1 MYTPLNIKTNY
12 SLLSSLIRIDDLLKY
27 AKEHN
32 FSSLAIADDNMFATM
47 EFYKKCKSNNIK
59 PIIGLEVKLE
69 NGILLIYAKDYV
81 GYQSLIK
88 LSTIQSEGLVTLED
102 IINYNK
108 NVITIIPVI
117 YDDIYNLLNNKISD
131 IYVSYSNKDEEEL
144 ARKISNKI
152 VYVSE
157 VRYLYKQDSNYL
169 KYLYMIRDSKTIT
182 STVDYDIYDKE
193 IKLDDIYDYSSNSG
207 LFQTNEIAS
216 LCDLEFPKSELLLPI
231 YKETNGLSVHEYL
244 TNLAQAGLVRRLNN
258 QVPQKYIDR
267 LVYEL
272 DIVDRMGFSNYF
284 LVVYDFIKYAKKN
297 KILVGPGRG
306 SGAGSLICYSI
317 GITDIDPIKYD
328 LLFERF
334 LNPERISMP
343 DIDTDFPDV
352 YREQVIDYVVNKYGL
367 KRVSGIVTF
376 GTLAAKQA
384 IRDVSRVL
392 NVPLFQVDLITKKI
406 PSFTKKKLND
416 FYKENIDFRN
426 LINSDEKLKKMF
438 QIAVMVEGFP
448 RHTSSHAAGIIMCKK
463 DLDEVIPLIKD
474 NNMYLSAY
482 TMEYLEELGLL
493 KMDFLGLKTL
503 TTIMNII
510 NDINAGNA
518 DSGSIVDFNNIPLN
532 DDRVLECFRRADTLG
547 IFQFESDGMRK
558 FLRDLHPDSFEDI
571 FAAIALFRPGPASN
585 IDSYIRRKEGKE
597 KITYLD
603 ASLEPIL
610 KSTKGIIIYQEQIIQ
625 IANIYAGYTLGEAD
639 ILRRAMSKKKMDVLV
654 QEESKFIQKSVEKGH
669 SKDVAKQI
677 FDLILNFA
685 NYGFNRSHSV
695 AYSLIAYKMAYLK
708 VYYPL
713 YFYASLLTSVI
724 DGEIK
729 TKNYIMEAK
738 AHGVKILP
746 PSINDSGLE
755 YIVEKDGLRFP
766 LSAIKSIGV
775 QTARSIICNR
785 NYRYTDIFDFVS
797 KTITSG
803 INSKTIEVLIDVGCF
818 EELRYNHQ
826 TLHHNLDS
834 IMNYAEL
841 VKNLDP
847 DYVLKPDIEV
857 VDDYSKDYLVKRE
870 KELLGFY
877 LSNHPVTFYKSNY
890 QDIISLDKAKNYLGK
905 NITTVVLVE
914 RFRVIQTK
922 NGDDMMFFDGSDE
935 YGKMDFTLFPKLY
948 QQYSFLKS
956 GDIIKVVGNVERRY
970 DNYQVIINKL
980 EKLN

>member
-1 MYTPLNIKTNY
+1 
-12 SLLSSLIRIDDLLKY
+12 
-27 AKEHN
+27 
-32 FSSLAIADDNMFATM
+32 
-47 EFYKKCKSNNIK
+47 
-59 PIIGLEVKLE
+59 
-69 NGILLIYAKDYV
+69 
-81 GYQSLIK
+81 
-88 LSTIQSEGLVTLED
+88 
-102 IINYNK
+102 
-108 NVITIIPVI
+108 
-117 YDDIYNLLNNKISD
+117 
-131 IYVSYSNKDEEEL
+131 
-144 ARKISNKI
+144 
-152 VYVSE
+152 
-157 VRYLYKQDSNYL
+157 
-169 KYLYMIRDSKTIT
+169 
-182 STVDYDIYDKE
+182 
-193 IKLDDIYDYSSNSG
+193 
-207 LFQTNEIAS
+207 
-216 LCDLEFPKSELLLPI
+216 
-231 YKETNGLSVHEYL
+231 
-244 TNLAQAGLVRRLNN
+244 
-258 QVPQKYIDR
+258 
-267 LVYEL
+267 
-272 DIVDRMGFSNYF
+272 
-284 LVVYDFIKYAKKN
+284 
-297 KILVGPGRG
+297 
-306 SGAGSLICYSI
+306 
-317 GITDIDPIKYD
+317 
-328 LLFERF
+328 
-334 LNPERISMP
+334 
-343 DIDTDFPDV
+343 
-352 YREQVIDYVVNKYGL
+352 
-367 KRVSGIVTF
+367 
-376 GTLAAKQA
+376 
-384 IRDVSRVL
+384 
-392 NVPLFQVDLITKKI
+392 
-406 PSFTKKKLND
+406 
-416 FYKENIDFRN
+416 
-426 LINSDEKLKKMF
+426 
-438 QIAVMVEGFP
+438 
-448 RHTSSHAAGIIMCKK
+448 
-463 DLDEVIPLIKD
+463 
-474 NNMYLSAY
+474 
-482 TMEYLEELGLL
+482 
-493 KMDFLGLKTL
+493 
-503 TTIMNII
+503 
-510 NDINAGNA
+510 
-518 DSGSIVDFNNIPLN
+518 
-532 DDRVLECFRRADTLG
+532 
-547 IFQFESDGMRK
+547 MRK

-603 ASLEPIL
+603 DSLEPIL

-654 QEESKFIQKSVEKGH
+654 QEESKFIQRSVEKGH

-695 AYSLIAYKMAYLK
+695 AYSLIA
-708 VYYPL
+708 
-713 YFYASLLTSVI
+713 SVI
-724 DGEIK
+724 DGEVK

-746 PSINDSGLE
+746 PSINKSGLE

-775 QTARSIICNR
+775 QTARSIIDNR

-818 EELRYNHQ
+818 EELGYNHQ